1 MSDSP
6 VDEHDVMH
14 RFLFD
19 NTDIRGE
26 VVSLADSYVPV
37 LANNPLPFAVQRLL
51 GEFLAAAALLSGRL
65 KFDGILTLQARG
77 DGPLAL
83 IMAECTNKKDLRA
96 VAQLAEGVET
106 IDAAATLTNLL
117 GKGVLAMIVE
127 PAQGQR
133 YQGIVPL
140 ESPDLAG
147 CLELYFTQSEQLPT
161 RFWLRADTASGR
173 AGGMMLQAMPR
184 QLQGEDERQHC
195 WDTARALAETV
206 KTEELLQLDHHTL
219 LFRLFHELQVRM
231 FDGETV
237 RFACRCSRQSSG
249 NALTAMGRAEIEA
262 ILTEQSQIVVD
273 CQFCNQQYRFDGTDL
288 DTLFGPG
295 KESLH

>member
-1 MSDSP
+1 
-6 VDEHDVMH
+6 MH

-26 VVSLADSYVPV
+26 VVNLAASYVPV

-51 GEFLAAAALLSGRL
+51 GEFLAAVALLSGRL

-96 VAQLAEGVET
+96 VAQLAEGVDA
-106 IDAAATLTNLL
+106 IDADATLTSLL

-140 ESPDLAG
+140 ESADLAA

-161 RFWLRADTASGR
+161 RFWLRADAASGR

-184 QLQGEDERQHC
+184 QLQSEEERQHC
-195 WDTARALAETV
+195 WETARALGETV

-231 FDGETV
+231 FDAEGV

-262 ILTEQSQIVVD
+262 ILTEQSEIVVD
-273 CQFCNQQYRFDGTDL
+273 CQFCNQRYRFDATDL
-288 DTLFGPG
+288 DPLFGPG
-295 KESLH
+295 RENLH